1 MPGPFDPND
10 DAAYAAWRE
19 RKLADHPRRLEELIV
34 EVGDPRDLTATE
46 RAALA
51 GRVARCNMAIYAGR
65 TGDDADKD
73 IVMALGRAFGLSR
86 LDHNPGA
93 DEDAVT
99 SLQVSDD
106 ARHTGYIPYS
116 NRPIAWHTD
125 GYYNAADRQIHGL
138 LLHCVR
144 PALEGGANRLL
155 DHEIAYIRLRDRDPA
170 HVAAL
175 MRDDAMT
182 IPANV
187 AEGQTLPESTPGPV
201 FAVHGGHLHMRYT
214 ARKRNVIWR
223 DDPQTQ
229 AAVRALEEVLGGD
242 EPLAFEATLQ
252 GGWGL
257 LSNNVLH
264 TRSGFEE
271 GSRRLLYRARYY
283 DRIAL
288 D

>member
-1 MPGPFDPND
+1 MPGPFDLND
-10 DAAYAAWRE
+10 TAAYAAWRE
-19 RKLADHPRRLEELIV
+19 RKLADHPRSLAEVIV
-34 EVGDPRDLTATE
+34 EVDDPRSLSAAE

-51 GRVARCNMAIYAGR
+51 DRIARCNMAIYAGR
-65 TGDDADKD
+65 TREDADKE
-73 IVMALGRAFGLSR
+73 IVMALGRSFGLHR
-86 LDHNPGA
+86 LDHNAGA

-99 SLQVSDD
+99 SLQISDD

-125 GYYNAADRQIHGL
+125 GYYNAPARQIHGL

-155 DHEIAYIRLRDRDPA
+155 DHEIAYVRLRDRDPA

-187 AEGQTLPESTPGPV
+187 AEGQTLREATPGPV
-201 FAVHGGHLHMRYT
+201 FAVHDGHLHMRYT
-214 ARKRNVIWR
+214 ARKRNVIWH

-283 DRIAL
+283 DRIVAA
-288 D
+288 

>member
-1 MPGPFDPND
+1 MASPFDLND
-10 DAAYAAWRE
+10 AAAYAAWRE
-19 RKLADHPRRLEELIV
+19 RKLADHPRSLDALIV
-34 EVGDPRDLTATE
+34 EVDDPRAPTPAE

-51 GRVARCNMAIYAGR
+51 DRVARCNMAVYASR
-65 TGDDADKD
+65 SGDDADKE
-73 IVMALGRAFGLSR
+73 IPLALGRSFGLHR

-93 DEDAVT
+93 DSDAVT
-99 SLQVSDD
+99 SLQIADD
-106 ARHTGYIPYS
+106 ALHGSYIPYS

-125 GYYNAADRQIHGL
+125 GYYNRLDRQIRGL
-138 LLHCVR
+138 VLHCVR

-155 DHEIAYIRLRDRDPA
+155 DHEIAYLRLRDRDPA

-187 AEGQTLPESTPGPV
+187 ADGRELRGAMAGPV
-201 FAVHGGHLHMRYT
+201 FSVHDGHLHMRYT
-214 ARKRNVIWR
+214 ARKRNVVWH
-223 DDPQTQ
+223 DDPQTE
-229 AAVRALEEVLGGD
+229 AAVRALEEVLGSED
-242 EPLAFEATLQ
+242 LLAFEATLQ

-288 D
+288 G

>member
-1 MPGPFDPND
+1 MPGPFDLND
-10 DAAYAAWRE
+10 TAAYAAWRE
-19 RKLADHPRRLEELIV
+19 RKLADHPRSLAELIV
-34 EVGDPRDLTATE
+34 EVADPRAPTTAE

-51 GRVARCNMAIYAGR
+51 DRVARCNMAIYAGR
-65 TGDDADKD
+65 TRDDADKE
-73 IVMALGRAFGLSR
+73 IVMALGRAFGLHR
-86 LDHNPGA
+86 LDRNQGA

-99 SLQVSDD
+99 SLQISDD
-106 ARHTGYIPYS
+106 ARHAGYIPYS

-125 GYYNAADRQIHGL
+125 GYYNAPDRQIHAL
-138 LLHCVR
+138 VLHCVR

-155 DHEIAYIRLRDRDPA
+155 DHEIAYLRLRDRDPA
-170 HVAAL
+170 HIAAL
-175 MRDDAMT
+175 MRPDAMT

-187 AEGQTLPESTPGPV
+187 VDGQAVRNTTPGPV
-201 FAVHGGHLHMRYT
+201 FSVRDGHLHMRYT

-223 DDPQTQ
+223 DDPGTR
-229 AAVRALEEVLGGD
+229 AAVQALEDVLRGD

-271 GSRRLLYRARYY
+271 GSNRLLYRARYY
-283 DRIAL
+283 DRITAP
-288 D
+288 